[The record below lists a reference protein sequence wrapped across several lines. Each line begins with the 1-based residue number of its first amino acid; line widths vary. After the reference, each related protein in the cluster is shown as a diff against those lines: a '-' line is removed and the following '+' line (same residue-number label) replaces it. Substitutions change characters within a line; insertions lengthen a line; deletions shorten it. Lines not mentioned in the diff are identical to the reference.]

1 MRPLARTLVALI
13 GVLASMEGEARAT
26 PKPRRPPSAQPAPK
40 PKRRPPPVATP
51 APAAEADEAQRVR
64 ESADAATPP
73 TVDVVTGPPTAP
85 KAVGPIALDP
95 ERAKPPPIAAAAPER
110 AKGTSGPEEPSA
122 FTPPRTMWPV
132 YAAGVVGL
140 AGVTAAVV
148 FGSLSDNARRAVEVA
163 DGALVRGGVTR
174 ARCAQPTAGSPFE
187 TACADIRRNEAASRS
202 LGGALPVSL
211 AIGLPALALAVGWY
225 FLAPKESGAE
235 APGAE
240 PSPSA
245 ARALPKVSTWV
256 TATSGGA
263 SLEGRF

>member
-13 GVLASMEGEARAT
+13 GVLASMEGEALAT

-132 YAAGVVGL
+132 YAAGVV
-140 AGVTAAVV
+140 
-148 FGSLSDNARRAVEVA
+148 ARRK
-163 DGALVRGGVTR
+163 DGLF
-174 ARCAQPTAGSPFE
+174 SFY
-187 TACADIRRNEAASRS
+187 
-202 LGGALPVSL
+202 
-211 AIGLPALALAVGWY
+211 ALADKDVLKLCDLVCGR
-225 FLAPKESGAE
+225 LEKETTQ
-235 APGAE
+235 
-240 PSPSA
+240 
-245 ARALPKVSTWV
+245 RRKAL
-256 TATSGGA
+256 
-263 SLEGRF
+263 GR